1 MGKCKENPCNGVFI
15 PSVDERPVACKE
27 YVSTDCSYV
36 SDKVNFAPY
45 QLQFNDSLTNLLN
58 CILNDLKELNK
69 EVSLLKRDINKS
81 K

>member
-1 MGKCKENPCNGVFI
+1 MGKFKEKPCNGVFI

-36 SDKVNFAPY
+36 SDMVNFSPY
-45 QLQFNDSLTNLLN
+45 QLQFNDSLTNL
-58 CILNDLKELNK
+58 NK
-69 EVSLLKRDINKS
+69 EVCLLKRDINKS